1 MRLPRTFP
9 KSSGSPRFATTVVA
23 TAALCAG
30 AASAFAGSFQI
41 NEQSVSGLGVAYAGG
56 AAVAGDAS
64 TLFFNPAG
72 MALLK
77 DAQSQTALHY
87 VHPRAEFDNQGSNYG
102 RAFPIRGSDGGGAG
116 RGAQVPNSYYTLP
129 LTILLPSQRA
139 RGSALNNDVFS
150 NLSVGLAITAPFG
163 LVTSYDPNFVGRYQA
178 TRSKLITSDIQPSIA
193 FTLFNRFSFGG
204 GIDIQ
209 YAAARLTQEVDYG
222 LLGFSRGLGPLGFL
236 PGTRDGNTELYG
248 NDWSV
253 GWNIGGIFEYLRKGE
268 HLGILDDGR
277 IGVSYRSGITHTLEG
292 DVKFSKTPAPF
303 TNVAPFVDQSA
314 TAVLKLP
321 ETYHFSLYQGFARR
335 FAFLADATLTRWS
348 RLQSVPINYSNPI
361 SQASLIS
368 DPALGRA
375 GLNLGYKDTW
385 RIAGG
390 LTFQPTDRLLLRVGA
405 AFDESPVQSKNLRS
419 PRIPDGDRIFV
430 ATGLRYSLPR
440 VPVFYVRNFDID
452 LDLGYAHLFLP
463 NKPQVDITDASFHNL
478 VGEYNAHVDI
488 VSASITFRFGGTSQT
503 PSTPK
508 EVKDR
513 SK

>member
-1 MRLPRTFP
+1 MMRPTPAFR
-9 KSSGSPRFATTVVA
+9 KSSAPPRLVA
-23 TAALCAG
+23 LAVLTASLGAG
-30 AASAFAGSFQI
+30 AVTGFAGAFQI
-41 NEQSVSGLGVAYAGG
+41 NEQSVSGLGVAFAGG

-87 VHPRAEFDNQGSNYG
+87 IKPRAEFDNKGATYG
-102 RAFPIRGSDGGGAG
+102 GAFPIRGSDGGGGG

-129 LTILLPSQRA
+129 LTILLPSQRP
-139 RGSALNNDVFS
+139 RGSALNNEIFS
-150 NLSVGLAITAPFG
+150 NLSVGLGLTAPFG

-193 FTLFNRFSFGG
+193 FTLFDRFSVGAG
-204 GIDIQ
+204 VDIQ
-209 YAAARLTQEVDYG
+209 YAAARLTQRVDYG
-222 LLGFSRGLGPLGFL
+222 LLGFSRGLAPLGFL

-277 IGVSYRSGITHTLEG
+277 IGVSYRSGITHLLEG
-292 DVKFSKTPAPF
+292 DVEFSKTPAPF
-303 TNVAPFVDQSA
+303 TNVAPFVNQSA
-314 TAVLKLP
+314 TAEVRLP
-321 ETYHFSLYQGFARR
+321 EVYHFSLYQGFARR

-348 RLQSVPINYSNPI
+348 RLQTVPINYSNPV
-361 SQASLIS
+361 SQAGLIS
-368 DPALGRA
+368 DPALGRP

-390 LTFQPTDRLLLRVGA
+390 LTFQPTERLLLRAGA
-405 AFDESPVQSKNLRS
+405 AFDESPVKSKDLRS
-419 PRIPDGDRIFV
+419 PRIPDGDRIFLG
-430 ATGLRYSLPR
+430 TGFRYSLPR
-440 VPVFYVRNFDID
+440 VPIAYVRQFDID
-452 LDLGYAHLFLP
+452 LDFGYAYLFLP
-463 NKPQVDITDASFHNL
+463 NKPQVDVTDASFHNL
-478 VGEYNAHVDI
+478 VGEYNAHVHI
-488 VSASITFRFGGTSQT
+488 LSSSLTFRFGGTSRADA
-503 PSTPK
+503 PK